1 MGDVPH
7 FNHSKNDV
15 QQTNESITIKAQK
28 QLLKREQEARIE
40 AEQER
45 QRLYEL
51 LMQAPAIICILQGK
65 DHVIEFANSEFR
77 QFFGQREL
85 VGKPIG
91 VALPEIEPQ
100 GFIALLDQVYDSG
113 EPYTGKEVRVL
124 LDRQGDGILQEGYF
138 NFVFQPTRTPTDPVD
153 DIMVHVIEVTELIQA
168 RKEVLAGQERLT
180 LAQRVGRIGTFDW
193 SIPQNHIIWT
203 PELELLYGLQ
213 PGGFEGHYE
222 NWAKRLHPDD
232 IQRTAENIA
241 TAIAGGPPY
250 NAEFR
255 VIWPDGTIHWLLGK
269 GEISAYDAEGKPLK
283 MIGVNI
289 DITERKQAEQDL
301 QELNAHLESLVTQR
315 TETLNQLNIELRRSN
330 QELQDFAYVASHD
343 LQEPLRKIQAFG
355 NLLEEEYGETLG
367 GGRSYIQ
374 RMRNAASRM
383 RVLIDDLLTFSR
395 VTTRAL
401 PFSPVDLATIM
412 RDVLDDLEPRLKST
426 HGTIEVGELPT
437 VEADPRQMYQ
447 MFQNLLSNALK
458 FHRPGIPPIV
468 KVTVSNQTNTE
479 TGEAYYLI
487 QIEDNGI
494 GFEEK
499 YLDRIFTVFQRLHGK
514 DEYEGTGIGLA
525 VVRKI
530 VERHG
535 GTVTARSSVGQGAT
549 FLVTLPVTHHAEKE
563 APIHEI

>member
-124 LDRQGDGILQEGYF
+124 LDRQGDGILHEGYF
-138 NFVFQPTRTPTDPVD
+138 NCVFQPTRTPTDPVD